1 LSIISAEEAEKT
13 STNELFKKLAS
24 SETRLSS
31 SEAEQRLQ
39 RYGYNEI
46 PEKKTSPIVKL
57 LHLHTK
63 SKRRERALESL
74 RRQDQGQ

>member
-1 LSIISAEEAEKT
+1 MGVNQLSIISAEEVEKT

-24 SETRLSS
+24 SETGLSS

-46 PEKKTSPIVKL
+46 SEKRTSPIVKL
-57 LHLHTK
+57 LHLHRK
-63 SKRRERALESL
+63 SKRRERGFERA
-74 RRQDQGQ
+74 